1 MPIGKGGEHLPYK
14 GEPGYEEAKAAD
26 PDAYANEEGSR
37 PSGRPDTGEGPADW
51 SAYVP
56 PEYTQHPTGKYGGPP
71 LTYPQ
76 ARAVIQKEFG
86 VEEPREEQVLDLM
99 RFTYRVTPPSTE
111 ELLRGKMA
119 NETGRLAGVE
129 FQEVE
134 DTGRPR
140 EVSID
145 ERKRVGAEVTR
156 VARELGV
163 GGKFTAPA
171 GLDQEGLVRWQEA
184 AVADMRK
191 QTMSPEELIRDM
203 KKAEQTSYRG

>member
-14 GEPGYEEAKAAD
+14 GEPGYEEAKAAN
-26 PDAYANEEGSR
+26 PDAYANE
-37 PSGRPDTGEGPADW
+37 GE
-51 SAYVP
+51 S
-56 PEYTQHPTGKYGGPP
+56 
-71 LTYPQ
+71 
-76 ARAVIQKEFG
+76 
-86 VEEPREEQVLDLM
+86 
-99 RFTYRVTPPSTE
+99 
-111 ELLRGKMA
+111 KMA

-184 AVADMRK
+184 AVADLRK